1 MGLIFVIINIIIR
14 PAQQCTVS
22 TYAIYGAKPHSKCKW
37 LVEFAGGENG
47 SVH

>member
-1 MGLIFVIINIIIR
+1 MGLIFVIINIFIR
-14 PAQQCTVS
+14 ATQQLTVS
-22 TYAIYGAKPHSKCKW
+22 AYAIYGAKHNSNFKW